1 MADIDEA
8 IVDKVVKGLEC
19 CWASF
24 PRLKGCPVCPYEKIC
39 YHDKACNELLRDALK
54 LLSIEANMDPTWK
67 AENTLRMAKQL
78 IEQKLGV
85 PIINMIRSMESC
97 ISVSESLYGKD
108 TVGIQITNYDAQN
121 ILKVLYELE
130 IGRIVKRE

>member
-1 MADIDEA
+1 MADIDRA
-8 IVDKVVKGLEC
+8 I
-19 CWASF
+19 
-24 PRLKGCPVCPYEKIC
+24 I
-39 YHDKACNELLRDALK
+39 
-54 LLSIEANMDPTWK
+54 
-67 AENTLRMAKQL
+67 LRMAKQL
-78 IEQKLGV
+78 IEQKLGA

-130 IGRIVKRE
+130 KG